1 MEWLLLWPASI
12 IFSTGYLFKAGTE
25 FLNDIYESG
34 YKINKKKLHELL
46 SFTSIK
52 NLLAK
57 MPIPFYNIALTSK
70 MVAMMKKSKEQ
81 IFDKLYTLGV
91 INEDGEEEELE
102 VIAEEEKKEELEAD
116 TKKENSK
123 KIQDETEEITK
134 NHQEENN
141 NTRNAIKQE
150 KEKLETL
157 REKIVSEYKN
167 KDTNTNITETP
178 KIFTRKRI

>member
-1 MEWLLLWPASI
+1 MEWLILWPASI

-46 SFTSIK
+46 SFTSTK

-81 IFDKLYTLGV
+81 IFDKLYNLGV

-102 VIAEEEKKEELEAD
+102 VIAAEEEEKKEDEEKELEAD

-123 KIQDETEEITK
+123 KIQDETE
-134 NHQEENN
+134 
-141 NTRNAIKQE
+141 
-150 KEKLETL
+150 
-157 REKIVSEYKN
+157 
-167 KDTNTNITETP
+167 
-178 KIFTRKRI
+178 